1 MSLRAI
7 RLAVLAVILASCR
20 APDQHGA
27 STIPRFR
34 GELDSAD
41 GRFVEGMNY
50 DPADIALAWSDTRT
64 IIVAHAE
71 RYSSADVFSGT
82 CAGSGVFAV
91 PPSGG
96 PAKPLVV
103 GASVCDAVLR
113 SQGLAVDPSARW
125 LVYSVHL
132 LPNNSGLVRLDLRT
146 ARPETLSTGCRV
158 YLDHPSIS
166 RDGRLIAAIGLC
178 RNRQQPDW
186 GAYVLRSDG
195 SGLRDLAPGTP
206 FVETAPAWSPDGSQ
220 LLLGAPTGL
229 VIADTSGKLRRI
241 AANGG
246 LLSWSPDGQWVGFSS
261 GAAISV
267 ARPTGSDLRPVFLNK
282 ERGTFSRG
290 WGPTPEG
297 LVTGPVVWSPDS
309 KSLAFSRQFDRGISI
324 WRLDLASARLTQ
336 VTAPDHR

>member
-1 MSLRAI
+1 MSHRAT
-7 RLAVLAVILASCR
+7 LSAVIAVILSSCR
-20 APDQHGA
+20 GPDAQGA

-34 GELDSAD
+34 GDLDSVD

-50 DPADIALAWSDTRT
+50 DPTDIALAWTDTGT

-91 PPSGG
+91 PSNGG
-96 PAKPLVV
+96 TPKPLVV
-103 GASVCDAVLR
+103 GASVCDAVLK
-113 SQGLAVDPSARW
+113 SQGLAVDPSAQW

-146 ARPETLSTGCRV
+146 ARAETLSTGCRV

-178 RNRQQPDW
+178 RNREQPDW
-186 GAYVLRSDG
+186 GAYVLRADG
-195 SGLRDLAPGTP
+195 SGLRDVAHGIP
-206 FVETAPAWSPDGSQ
+206 FAETAPAWSPDASQ
-220 LLLGAPTGL
+220 LLLGGPTGL
-229 VIADTSGKLRRI
+229 VIADTSGKHRRI
-241 AANGG
+241 GANGG
-246 LLSWSPDGQWVGFSS
+246 LLSWSPDGQWVAFSS
-261 GAAISV
+261 GAVINV
-267 ARPTGSDLRPVFLNK
+267 TRPTGADLRAVFRNQ

-290 WGPTPEG
+290 WGPRPEG
-297 LVTGPVVWSPDS
+297 LVAGPLVWSPDS
-309 KSLAFSRQFDRGISI
+309 KALAFSRQFDQGISI
-324 WRLDLASARLTQ
+324 WRVDVASAQVTQ